1 MIKGNLSNGRKNVYE
16 RPEMA
21 VCTIIPECGF
31 AASPYP
37 GNTKDLFED
46 SGNVPW

>member
-31 AASPYP
+31 AAS
-37 GNTKDLFED
+37 GNTEDLFED
-46 SGNVPW
+46 SDNVPW